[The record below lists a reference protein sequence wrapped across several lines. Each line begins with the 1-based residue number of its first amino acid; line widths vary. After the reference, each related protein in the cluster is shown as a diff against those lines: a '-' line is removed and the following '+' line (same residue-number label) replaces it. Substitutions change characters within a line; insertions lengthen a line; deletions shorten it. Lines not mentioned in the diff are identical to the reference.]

1 MGKLVIDRGNFT
13 DLTSVSNLFIDE
25 YMPNTNGEFVKI
37 YLYLL
42 RLVSGHSTEITTDAL
57 ADLLCFTESDVERGL
72 SYWERLGLI
81 SLSRDEDMHVNG
93 IRMEAYTTN
102 KFYVKSI
109 LNSSGSQISARAVG
123 DTFYGN
129 YEDVNSEPALIESI
143 APANAIPAKRK
154 YTSKEISAFSK
165 DPRVQQ
171 LTFLAQTYL
180 GKTLNSNDVN
190 SILYMIDGLNLSSD
204 FIEYLMEMCISSG
217 NNTLGSIEKS
227 AVNYYKRGITTI
239 DDIKF
244 DTKIRKSI
252 YKSVFKIFGLTDQN
266 AAKKDVN
273 YISKWTETYNF
284 SEDIIVEACNR
295 TIEHTH
301 TASFPY
307 ADTILKGWYNNGITE
322 LSQVEQLDEEHAKEV
337 SEKFSSLQT
346 SKASNKS
353 CSASLKKFKNMDE
366 RTYDSIELEKM
377 LLSSTNRK

>member
-25 YMPNTNGEFVKI
+25 YMPNANGEFVKI

-109 LNSSGSQISARAVG
+109 LNSSGSQVSAR
-123 DTFYGN
+123 
-129 YEDVNSEPALIESI
+129 
-143 APANAIPAKRK
+143 IPAKRK

-295 TIEHTH
+295 TMEHTH

-337 SEKFSSLQT
+337 SEKFSSLQA

>member
-1 MGKLVIDRGNFT
+1 
-13 DLTSVSNLFIDE
+13 
-25 YMPNTNGEFVKI
+25 
-37 YLYLL
+37 
-42 RLVSGHSTEITTDAL
+42 
-57 ADLLCFTESDVERGL
+57 
-72 SYWERLGLI
+72 
-81 SLSRDEDMHVNG
+81 
-93 IRMEAYTTN
+93 
-102 KFYVKSI
+102 
-109 LNSSGSQISARAVG
+109 
-123 DTFYGN
+123 
-129 YEDVNSEPALIESI
+129 
-143 APANAIPAKRK
+143 
-154 YTSKEISAFSK
+154 
-165 DPRVQQ
+165 
-171 LTFLAQTYL
+171 
-180 GKTLNSNDVN
+180 
-190 SILYMIDGLNLSSD
+190 MIDGLNLSSD

-377 LLSSTNRK
+377 ILSSTNRK